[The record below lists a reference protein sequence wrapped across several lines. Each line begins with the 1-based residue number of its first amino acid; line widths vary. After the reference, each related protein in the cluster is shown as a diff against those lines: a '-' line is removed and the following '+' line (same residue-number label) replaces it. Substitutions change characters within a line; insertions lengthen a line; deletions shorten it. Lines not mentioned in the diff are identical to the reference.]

1 MNEAIICIS
10 IVVSFGLLVVGSV
23 AWDIFRTLLDIK
35 LELEDMNRE
44 LKRKNDKPWN
54 YTMKELEAAIKH
66 EQDRG
71 SKQDREVLKI

>member
-1 MNEAIICIS
+1 MTEVIICVGLVFALGVWL
-10 IVVSFGLLVVGSV
+10 IVSV

-35 LELEDMNRE
+35 FELEDMNRE

-66 EQDRG
+66 E
-71 SKQDREVLKI
+71 

>member
-44 LKRKNDKPWN
+44 LKSRNDRPWN
-54 YTMKELEAAIKH
+54 YTMKELESAIKH
-66 EQDRG
+66 E
-71 SKQDREVLKI
+71 

>member
-1 MNEAIICIS
+1 MNGVIICVS
-10 IVVSFGLLVVGSV
+10 IVFAFGVWLIASV

-35 LELEDMNRE
+35 FELEDMNRE

-66 EQDRG
+66 ESFD
-71 SKQDREVLKI
+71 E

>member
-44 LKRKNDKPWN
+44 LKSRKDRPWN

-66 EQDRG
+66 E
-71 SKQDREVLKI
+71 

>member
-1 MNEAIICIS
+1 MNEVFIIMG
-10 IVVSFGLLVVGSV
+10 IVFILGIWLVGSV

-44 LKRKNDKPWN
+44 LKSRNDRPWN

-66 EQDRG
+66 E
-71 SKQDREVLKI
+71 

>member
-66 EQDRG
+66 E
-71 SKQDREVLKI
+71 